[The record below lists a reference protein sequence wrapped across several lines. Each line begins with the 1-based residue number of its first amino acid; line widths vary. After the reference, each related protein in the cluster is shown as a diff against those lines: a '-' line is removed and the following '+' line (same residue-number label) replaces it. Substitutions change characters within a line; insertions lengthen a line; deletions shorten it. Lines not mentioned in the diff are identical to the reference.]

1 MGYSV
6 SFAIICV
13 GIICALTLE
22 FTLWTLNKRKAKLS
36 EDEVREQYSQVELD
50 RMGEKSP
57 LFRYTL

>member
-1 MGYSV
+1 
-6 SFAIICV
+6 
-13 GIICALTLE
+13 LTLE

-36 EDEVREQYSQVELD
+36 EDEVRERYSQVELN